1 MSDCRRRERAIVN
14 INEPVIISKL
24 LFIQTLDLSDISAAL
39 TAQNYTRSAPCS
51 LTAYNYNLTTYNALV
66 APRAASTNIF
76 ISHRRRN
83 LSDLIAQ
90 Q

>member
-1 MSDCRRRERAIVN
+1 MSECRERERAIVN

-51 LTAYNYNLTTYNALV
+51 LTAYNYNLTTYIALV
-66 APRAASTNIF
+66 APAG
-76 ISHRRRN
+76 RRV
-83 LSDLIAQ
+83 
-90 Q
+90 